1 MTNTQVLLIEAR
13 PDAPIACDM
22 TGAGDTAEERFAE
35 YGRLFAHALI
45 DRQRTADAVVF
56 TFAAKPGVTE
66 WVADLARR
74 EAACC
79 PFSTYDVTS
88 DGQRIV
94 WRTSSHA
101 APMVQAFL
109 DEFHGL
115 PERIG
120 DGLEGMF
127 ARLAERGL
135 TITSPAS
142 RSLCGRGTPG
152 AAGLLGRVKA
162 ACGC

>member
-1 MTNTQVLLIEAR
+1 MTNTQVLLIEAK
-13 PDAPIACDM
+13 PHAPIACDM

-35 YGRLFAHALI
+35 YGRLFAHALV
-45 DRQRTADAVVF
+45 DRQRTGDAVIF
-56 TFAAKPGVTE
+56 SFAAKPGVTE

-79 PFSTYDVTS
+79 PFSKYDVTS
-88 DGQRIV
+88 DGHRIV
-94 WRTSSHA
+94 WKTSSVA

-115 PERIG
+115 PDRIG

-135 TITSPAS
+135 TITSPAAGHYEVDE
-142 RSLCGRGTPG
+142 RKG
-152 AAGLLGRVKA
+152 ASGLLGRVKA

>member
-22 TGAGDTAEERFAE
+22 TGAGDTPEERFAE

-45 DRQRTADAVVF
+45 DRQRTSDGVVF
-56 TFAAKPGVTE
+56 TFAAKPGVTD

-79 PFSTYDVTS
+79 PFSTYDVAS
-88 DGQRIV
+88 DGARVV
-94 WRTSSHA
+94 WRTSSQA

-109 DEFHGL
+109 DEFYGL

-135 TITSPAS
+135 KITSP
-142 RSLCGRGTPG
+142 LPGRFAVEEGKG

>member
-13 PDAPIACDM
+13 PDVPIACDM

-35 YGRLFAHALI
+35 YGRLFEHALV
-45 DRQRTADAVVF
+45 DRQRTGDAVVF
-56 TFAAKPGVTE
+56 TFAAKPGVSE

-79 PFSTYDVTS
+79 PFSTYDVST

-94 WRTSSHA
+94 WKTSSGA

-109 DEFHGL
+109 DEFYGL

-120 DGLEGMF
+120 EGFGGML

-135 TITSPAS
+135 KITSPAPGQYAVEEP
-142 RSLCGRGTPG
+142 RG
-152 AAGLLGRVKA
+152 AAGLLSRVKA

>member
-1 MTNTQVLLIEAR
+1 MTTTQVLLIEAK
-13 PDAPIACDM
+13 PSVPIACDM
-22 TGAGDTAEERFAE
+22 TAAGDTAEARFAE

-45 DRQRTADAVVF
+45 DRQRSGDAVVF

-88 DGQRIV
+88 DGARVV
-94 WRTSSHA
+94 WKTSSQA

-109 DEFHGL
+109 DEFYGL

-120 DGLEGMF
+120 DGLQGMF
-127 ARLAERGL
+127 ARLADRGL
-135 TITSPAS
+135 TITSPAPGHFAVEE
-142 RSLCGRGTPG
+142 RAG
-152 AAGLLGRVKA
+152 AAGLLDRVKA

>member
-1 MTNTQVLLIEAR
+1 MTTTQVLLIEAK
-13 PDAPIACDM
+13 PDVPIACDM
-22 TGAGDTAEERFAE
+22 TGAGDTAEERIAE

-45 DRQRTADAVVF
+45 DRRRTADAVVF
-56 TFAAKPGVTE
+56 TFAAKPGVAE

-88 DGQRIV
+88 DGQRID
-94 WRTSSHA
+94 WKTSSHA

-115 PERIG
+115 PETIG

-135 TITSPAS
+135 TITSPAPGHYAVEE
-142 RSLCGRGTPG
+142 RKG

>member
-1 MTNTQVLLIEAR
+1 MTNTQVLLIAAT

-22 TGAGDTAEERFAE
+22 TGAGDGAPERFAE
-35 YGRLFAHALI
+35 CGRLFAHALV
-45 DRQRTADAVVF
+45 DRTRTNDAVVF
-56 TFAAKPGVTE
+56 TFSARPGVVE

-79 PFSTYDVTS
+79 PFSTHEVTT
-88 DGQRIV
+88 DGARVV
-94 WRTSSHA
+94 WRTSSDA
-101 APMVQAFL
+101 GAVVQAFL

-115 PERIG
+115 PDRIG

-127 ARLAERGL
+127 ARLAKRGL
-135 TITSPAS
+135 QITSSSP
-142 RSLCGRGTPG
+142 GRWGFEQPRRAG
-152 AAGLLGRVKA
+152 GLLDRLKS

>member
-1 MTNTQVLLIEAR
+1 MTTMQVLLIAAK

-22 TGAGDTAEERFAE
+22 TSAGDTAEDRFAE

-45 DRQRTADAVVF
+45 DRQRTGDGVIF
-56 TFAAKPGVTE
+56 TFVAKPGVTE

-88 DGQRIV
+88 DGQRV
-94 WRTSSHA
+94 AWKTSSQA

-109 DEFHGL
+109 DEFYGL

-135 TITSPAS
+135 AITSPAPGHFAVEE
-142 RSLCGRGTPG
+142 RKGGTR
-152 AAGLLGRVKA
+152 LLDRLKA
-162 ACGC
+162 TCGC